1 MPLEMPGRTHQL
13 QSQSQG
19 KEVLAWGERVIWDR
33 GLQILVYIV
42 KQNISVCRLI
52 FSLAHKQFCKG
63 VSVILFH

>member
-42 KQNISVCRLI
+42 KQNICLQVNF
-52 FSLAHKQFCKG
+52 FS
-63 VSVILFH
+63 ST